1 MTKSSISDNNDNFIP
16 NQIDILEQDLKDS
29 DNIIKNITKKNQV
42 YKLVIK
48 RNNCLIEYLNN
59 KVDEI
64 ERDLEVR
71 DVQLIKSSKII
82 EELLDQINKLT

>member
-1 MTKSSISDNNDNFIP
+1 MTKSSISDNDNFIP

-29 DNIIKNITKKNQV
+29 NNIIENMTKKNQV
-42 YKLVIK
+42 YKLIINRKNDFIK
-48 RNNCLIEYLNN
+48 YLNN

-64 ERDLEVR
+64 ERDLEDR
-71 DVQLIKSSKII
+71 DIQLIKSSKII